1 MNEEEESP
9 QVRNLSNSISRRM
22 ITITQSL
29 EESVRLNA
37 KKIDELLNY
46 QQQQYEIIKELKLEL
61 RELETQRIFYIF
73 LGICIGLA
81 GRQILTD
88 VVSLIGK

>member
-1 MNEEEESP
+1 MNEDEEGP
-9 QVRNLSNSISRRM
+9 QIRNLSNSISRRM

-46 QQQQYEIIKELKLEL
+46 QSQQYEIIKELKLEL

-88 VVSLIGK
+88 VISLIGK